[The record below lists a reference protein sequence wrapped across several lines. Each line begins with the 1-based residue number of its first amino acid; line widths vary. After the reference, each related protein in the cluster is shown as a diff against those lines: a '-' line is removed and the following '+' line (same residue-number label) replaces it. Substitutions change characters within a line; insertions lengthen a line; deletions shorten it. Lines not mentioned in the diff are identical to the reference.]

1 MNNWDAIER
10 LAATHRADL
19 AAEAARDRL
28 AVPATRG
35 DAPAG
40 DRAMPRLPR
49 LARAA
54 FAACTGRSVTTV

>member
-1 MNNWDAIER
+1 MNNWDAIDR

-19 AAEAARDRL
+19 VAEAARDRL

-35 DAPAG
+35 EERAV
-40 DRAMPRLPR
+40 DRTMPRLPR

-54 FAACTGRSVTTV
+54 FAACAGRSVTTL